1 VSAPERVEVTT
12 VVAADPATAF
22 AAFTDDVDAWWSHR
36 PSFRSSRAPRGEMR
50 FEGGEGGRLVEIWD
64 EAAGRLHEL
73 GRILVWKPGDRLVFE
88 WRPQLF
94 RPGESTQVEVR
105 FEPTAAGGTRVTLV
119 HGGWESIPRDHKVR
133 HGWEGEAF
141 RSMIGLIWADL
152 LVALR
157 ARLNDAGRR
166 SEP

>member
-1 VSAPERVEVTT
+1 VSAGERVEVTT

-22 AAFTDDVDAWWSHR
+22 AAFTDDVDVWWAHR
-36 PSFRSSRAPRGEMR
+36 PSFRSSRAPRGTMR

-73 GRILVWKPGDRLVFE
+73 GRILVWKPGDRLRFE

-94 RPGESTQVEVR
+94 RPGESTQVDVR
-105 FEPTAAGGTRVTLV
+105 FEPVPGGTRVTLLHV
-119 HGGWESIPRDHKVR
+119 GWESIPRDHKVR

-141 RSMIGLIWADL
+141 RSMIVLIWADL
-152 LVALR
+152 LVELG
-157 ARLNDAGRR
+157 ARLARR
-166 SEP
+166 KR